1 MGMEINSRRLQ
12 EADSRMQS
20 GHAAPE
26 QHVDDADR
34 EHFDRA
40 MERRNTGE
48 QGNQDGQGGSED
60 GERQASGSPSPQALL
75 DSLFGSRMPGLQPP
89 TVQTTDA
96 GMVQTG
102 EVDALVEKL
111 VERIL
116 VSEPGRGAPE
126 VRLTLGQGSLAGA
139 ELSLSRAQDGQLFIR
154 LSCADAASF
163 QTAVGAQDA
172 LRHTLERNGET
183 VRVEISRQTEGGQEG
198 DARRQS
204 RGRQDYVPDQP

>member
-1 MGMEINSRRLQ
+1 MGMEISSRRLQ
-12 EADSRMQS
+12 EADSRVQS

-48 QGNQDGQGGSED
+48 QGDQGGQGDSE
-60 GERQASGSPSPQALL
+60 GGGRQASGSPSPQALL
-75 DSLFGSRMPGLQPP
+75 DSLFGSRMQELQPP
-89 TVQTTDA
+89 TVQTDA
-96 GMVQTG
+96 AMARTG

-139 ELSLSRAQDGQLFIR
+139 ELSLSRAQDGQLFIQ

-163 QTAVGAQDA
+163 QTAGGAQDA
-172 LRHTLERNGET
+172 LRHALERNGET
-183 VRVEISRQTEGGQEG
+183 VRVESSQQTEGGQEG

-204 RGRQDYVPDQP
+204 RGRQEYMPDQP

>member
-1 MGMEINSRRLQ
+1 MGMEISSRRLQ
-12 EADSRMQS
+12 EADSRVQS

-48 QGNQDGQGGSED
+48 QGNQGGQGDSEGGD
-60 GERQASGSPSPQALL
+60 RQASGSPSPQALL
-75 DSLFGSRMPGLQPP
+75 DSLFGSRMQGLQPP
-89 TVQTTDA
+89 TVQTDA
-96 GMVQTG
+96 AMARTG

-172 LRHTLERNGET
+172 LRHALERNGET
-183 VRVEISRQTEGGQEG
+183 VRVEISQQTEGGQEG

-204 RGRQDYVPDQP
+204 RGRQEYMPDQP

>member
-1 MGMEINSRRLQ
+1 MGMEISSRRLQ
-12 EADSRMQS
+12 EADSRVQS

-48 QGNQDGQGGSED
+48 QGNQGGQDGSEGGD
-60 GERQASGSPSPQALL
+60 RQASGSPSPQALL
-75 DSLFGSRMPGLQPP
+75 DSLFGSRMQGLQPP
-89 TVQTTDA
+89 TVQTDA
-96 GMVQTG
+96 AMARTG

-139 ELSLSRAQDGQLFIR
+139 ELSLSRAQDGQLFIQ

-172 LRHTLERNGET
+172 LRHALERNGET
-183 VRVEISRQTEGGQEG
+183 VRVKISQQTEGGQEG

-204 RGRQDYVPDQP
+204 RGRQEYMPDQP